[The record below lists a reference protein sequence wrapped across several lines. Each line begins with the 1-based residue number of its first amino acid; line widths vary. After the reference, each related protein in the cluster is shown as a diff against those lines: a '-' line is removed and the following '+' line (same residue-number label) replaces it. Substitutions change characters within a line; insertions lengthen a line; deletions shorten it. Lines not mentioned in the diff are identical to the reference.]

1 MKQRYREK
9 ERWVVF
15 VRERKQNNVSEM
27 RGYNDTL
34 LQIIFKY
41 LCRHV
46 ANKVIFYSSLPF
58 HR

>member
-34 LQIIFKY
+34 LQIIFY
-41 LCRHV
+41 ESVL
-46 ANKVIFYSSLPF
+46 IPEF
-58 HR
+58 